1 MSTASIF
8 YDYIENVQPV
18 CVTPQEFY
26 RTIFAEGELQKNG
39 VMNDGKFNA
48 MIQLSQD
55 KFIYLHDELDNIP
68 DYEQVVKANMN
79 FLAYA
84 GMSGEDKLAR
94 ELHAFAV
101 RVNFPVEMPWQHLQD
116 LFERHKLK
124 GLPRMRPTFVMKVA
138 ETIIF
143 VYVLEEPIPM
153 FKKFQKKLTALH
165 NTLSREIHNAFGYC
179 RKPRQGG
186 VFVRYPVVGT
196 IANEDICEAYRTGDL
211 YSLDDINALVPKA
224 QQLDYHQGKVSVD
237 EAKELWPE
245 WHHQR
250 VELKKPLKTEP
261 HMLNRKAYTVWFYDI
276 IRDRAYDI
284 QPGALRALASY
295 GIKSGIE
302 LYQIQEDISKLADFL
317 KTRFPEKEVEMHR
330 GKALSLARNEPMV
343 LHSWSVAYMQK
354 LCGITFPKK
363 QYERKIGTQAEYMD
377 YLHAKQSKEQQ
388 VLAWKAEHPGARP
401 TDCVKATGMSWH
413 TVCRWWN
420 GNGDSA
426 PKQKNPKKSKTAKK
440 TKQESTRTYKQFD
453 CGCGNPN
460 VKRTTQKWYWD
471 ERGNFY
477 KRTVYTCEN
486 CGCVKFGKARV
497 DNSCQ

>member
-26 RTIFAEGELQKNG
+26 RTIFAEGELQKTG

-84 GMSGEDKLAR
+84 GMTGEDKLAR

-124 GLPRMRPTFVMKVA
+124 GLPRMRPTFLMKVA

-153 FKKFQKKLTALH
+153 FKKFHKKLTALH

-224 QQLDYHQGKVSVD
+224 QQLDYHQAKASVD

-250 VELKKPLKTEP
+250 VELKKPLKTGP
-261 HMLNRKAYTVWFYDI
+261 YMLNRKAYTDWFCGI
-276 IRDRAYDI
+276 IRDNAHEI
-284 QPGALRALASY
+284 QPGALRVLAAY

-330 GKALSLARNEPMV
+330 GKALSLARNEPIV

-363 QYERKIGTQAEYMD
+363 QYDDDKI
-377 YLHAKQSKEQQ
+377 
-388 VLAWKAEHPGARP
+388 
-401 TDCVKATGMSWH
+401 
-413 TVCRWWN
+413 
-420 GNGDSA
+420 
-426 PKQKNPKKSKTAKK
+426 
-440 TKQESTRTYKQFD
+440 F
-453 CGCGNPN
+453 
-460 VKRTTQKWYWD
+460 
-471 ERGNFY
+471 
-477 KRTVYTCEN
+477 
-486 CGCVKFGKARV
+486 
-497 DNSCQ
+497 